1 MKATFTRTL
10 TFKQKLIQ
18 RYFEMIWIYRAYKS
32 FLPFVLVV
40 MGLLFAA
47 VCFWLNFDPIKFNE
61 IGTF

>member
-40 MGLLFAA
+40 MEFYDK
-47 VCFWLNFDPIKFNE
+47 NK
-61 IGTF
+61 